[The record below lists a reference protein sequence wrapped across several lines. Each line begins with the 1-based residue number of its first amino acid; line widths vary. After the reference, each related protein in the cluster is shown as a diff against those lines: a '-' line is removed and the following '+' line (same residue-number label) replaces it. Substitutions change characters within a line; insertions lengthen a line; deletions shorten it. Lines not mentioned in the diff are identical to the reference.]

1 MADLRLVTDVRN
13 AVRSSARMSS
23 TSAVGSVGS
32 CDELDVIVSLLHEN
46 VTKGKGGEWILPV
59 AKRWGGRAR
68 RAWWG
73 GRDVAQLPL
82 RQRFALPPP
91 HACGTGRI
99 LALQLLEHMIG
110 ARHLEFAGGFDIE
123 LFDDAVVDDHQ
134 NGRAH
139 V

>member
-91 HACGTGRI
+91 QI
-99 LALQLLEHMIG
+99 
-110 ARHLEFAGGFDIE
+110 
-123 LFDDAVVDDHQ
+123 
-134 NGRAH
+134 GRASCRER
-139 V
+139 VCQYV

>member
-1 MADLRLVTDVRN
+1 
-13 AVRSSARMSS
+13 MSS

-32 CDELDVIVSLLHEN
+32 CDELDVIASLLHEN

-82 RQRFALPPP
+82 RQRSALPPP
-91 HACGTGRI
+91 HPCGTARI
-99 LALQLLEHMIG
+99 FAFQLLEHLIG
-110 ARHLEFAGGFDIE
+110 ARHLEFAAGFALS
-123 LFDDAVVDDHQ
+123 LFSASPFH
-134 NGRAH
+134 NH
-139 V
+139 TKTLT